1 MKTPGRPLLHKG
13 LLGVNFSDDHK
24 MTIFIIHLKGNIK
37 MNSNYLRGLSSDEYT
52 ALTKKLHMIQH
63 GVCYICQ
70 KPIDLD
76 IHTTNIDHII
86 PLANKGKDSEDNFA
100 LTHESC
106 NKSKKDADLTVAR
119 SLAVLDDIRQE
130 IASGKLGKSKTESV
144 SLRHVL
150 EYFGGSKYEMHFK
163 VENGVFKYALP
174 DMGKEDIV
182 SVPIFT
188 DGLSGEQTV
197 FIELPIEYIFHD
209 ELINPR
215 GINSSINKL
224 VKEFYQKNP
233 QLHLSLARVDGN
245 KIKIFDGQHKAVAQ
259 LLLGQ
264 KKLLIRLFIQ
274 PDLDRLIITNTN
286 AGSNLRQIAFD
297 RSILRQLHDTLYED
311 KIRKYQKEHNLK
323 EDDYSFSEQ
332 NLVDYFRG
340 EASLKTLIINSIK
353 NQITHSPQNKLRT
366 YIDFEGRAKELPISY
381 SAFDKAFLSTLLS
394 SSNIMTTP
402 INYRIDEGENPREV
416 EQRQIIHLLNI
427 IASEIYIDKFKPEIG
442 VYRIEQRIIKNTASD
457 ITDDHLAAYRISKEE
472 ILRNWVGYLKE
483 LIRFLLLSKGRP
495 LGDGCEFQIPFD
507 EAMWINITNFVRNL
521 IKLPLWKNREFAET
535 IFSGKNN
542 YDYWKKVF
550 ETGRNP
556 DGVPVLAKP
565 LNYIEM
571 IQA

>member
-1 MKTPGRPLLHKG
+1 MASK
-13 LLGVNFSDDHK
+13 
-24 MTIFIIHLKGNIK
+24 
-37 MNSNYLRGLSSDEYT
+37 YLRDLSTDDYN
-52 ALTKKLHMIQH
+52 ALTKKLHTIQN

-86 PLANKGKDSEDNFA
+86 PLANRGKDSEDNFA

-106 NKSKKDADLTVAR
+106 NKSKQDADLTVAR
-119 SLAVLDDIRQE
+119 SLAVLDEIRRKISTGE
-130 IASGKLGKSKTESV
+130 LGKSKNETA

-150 EYFGGSKYEMHFK
+150 EYLSGSKFELHYK
-163 VENGVFKYALP
+163 VENGVFKYTLS
-174 DMGKEDIV
+174 DMGKEDII

-197 FIELPIEYIFHD
+197 FIELPIEYIYHD

-233 QLHLSLARVDGN
+233 QLHLSLARLDDN

-264 KKLLIRLFIQ
+264 RKLLIRLFIQ
-274 PDLDRLIITNTN
+274 PDVDRLIVTNTN

-297 RSILRQLHDTLYED
+297 KSILRQLHDTLYED
-311 KIRKYQKEHNLK
+311 KIRKYQQEHNLQ

-332 NLVDYFRG
+332 NLVDYFKG

-353 NQITHSPQNKLRT
+353 NQITHSPDNKLRT

-381 SAFDKAFLSTLLS
+381 SAFDKTFLTILLS
-394 SSNIMTTP
+394 SSKILTTP
-402 INYRIDEGENPREV
+402 INYRIDEGENPREI
-416 EQRQIIHLLNI
+416 EQKQIIHLLNI
-427 IASEIYIDKFKPEIG
+427 IAEEIYIDKFNPEIG
-442 VYRIEQRIIKNTASD
+442 VYRIEQRIIKNNAAD
-457 ITDDHLAAYRISKEE
+457 ITDAHLAAYRISKEE
-472 ILRNWVGYLKE
+472 IMRNWVGYLKE
-483 LIRFLLLSKGRP
+483 LIRFLLLSKGKP
-495 LGDGCEFQIPFD
+495 LGDGGEFQIPFD
-507 EAMWINITNFVRNL
+507 EAMWVNITNFIRNL
-521 IKLPLWKNREFAET
+521 VNLPLWKNREFAET

-556 DGVPVLAKP
+556 DGVPVLAQP

>member
-1 MKTPGRPLLHKG
+1 MAKT
-13 LLGVNFSDDHK
+13 FC
-24 MTIFIIHLKGNIK
+24 
-37 MNSNYLRGLSSDEYT
+37 
-52 ALTKKLHMIQH
+52 ALCAYADWSIAEPQTDRQTESITT
-63 GVCYICQ
+63 GTDS
-70 KPIDLD
+70 PI
-76 IHTTNIDHII
+76 N
-86 PLANKGKDSEDNFA
+86 
-100 LTHESC
+100 
-106 NKSKKDADLTVAR
+106 KKDADLTVAR
-119 SLAVLDDIRQE
+119 SLAVLDDIKQK
-130 IASGKLGKSKTESV
+130 ITSGELGTSKTGSV

-150 EYFGGSKYEMHFK
+150 EYFGGSKYKMRFK
-163 VENGVFKYALP
+163 IENGVFKYALS

-182 SVPIFT
+182 SVPIYT
-188 DGLSGEQTV
+188 DALSGEQTV

-233 QLHLSLARVDGN
+233 QLHLSLARVDDN
-245 KIKIFDGQHKAVAQ
+245 KVKIFDGQHKAVAQ
-259 LLLGQ
+259 LLFGQ
-264 KKLLIRLFIQ
+264 RKLLIRLFIQ

-297 RSILRQLHDTLYED
+297 QSILRQLHDTLYED
-311 KIRKYQKEHNLK
+311 KIRKYQKEHDLK

-394 SSNIMTTP
+394 NSNIMTTP
-402 INYRIDEGENPREV
+402 INYKIDEGENPREV

-427 IASEIYIDKFKPEIG
+427 VANEIYIDKFKPEIG
-442 VYRIEQRIIKNTASD
+442 VYRIEQRIIKNNAAD

-472 ILRNWVGYLKE
+472 ILRNWVGYLKQ
-483 LIRFLLLSKGRP
+483 LIQFLLLSKGRP
-495 LGDGCEFQIPFD
+495 LGNGCEFQIPFD
-507 EAMWINITNFVRNL
+507 DAMWTNITNFVRNL
-521 IKLPLWKNREFAET
+521 INLPLWKNREFAET

-550 ETGRNP
+550 DTGNTP
-556 DGVPVLAKP
+556 DGVPVLANP

-571 IQA
+571 MRA